1 MYNIETIKFIYN
13 FMEEIINS
21 HNESFRF
28 DISISHK
35 CYDHKPTSEDYQ
47 AMTFH
52 VENLNADDLL
62 DRITSGYSICHIFQD
77 NRRIKKNFMYT
88 NAIFIDVDD
97 HPQPMDAFVYG
108 CELKPTIAYTTIS
121 DGKNGLHRFRLI
133 YLLDE
138 QITSVDEYKYL
149 YDIFIQQIGMIETK
163 DNCGSVATQL
173 MNGNS
178 SNQIRVFSSYLIYH
192 THSFLQNVSLE
203 LYNIPPIQHNS
214 NGTFCKTD
222 SNPIEVDSVIKLL
235 NKSSIAFLTEFSD
248 TVLVFQT
255 LLEYNEKGYALFP
268 DKYFRLN
275 VRYDWS
281 TGKPHIMKYRDGE
294 GRRKRLYVDALV
306 IKAIR
311 PDITF
316 IELLYNLVFRR
327 QHYYDNSDGVLQN
340 RLLIEYTNVVI
351 AMSLDEIDARIS
363 NSRHGKFSTD
373 SEWCALHNVTR
384 RKYSRTV
391 AKMINYEKI
400 GEWYDAGITVLEN
413 LKYANENGLK
423 VSKMTLIRFCKE
435 NGINTN
441 PKQRPIREWYD
452 ETLSVK

>member
-1 MYNIETIKFIYN
+1 
-13 FMEEIINS
+13 MEEIINS

-192 THSFLQNVSLE
+192 THSFLQKVSLE
-203 LYNIPPIQHNS
+203 LYNTPSIQHNS
-214 NGTFCKTD
+214 NGTFCKTG
-222 SNPIEVDSVIKLL
+222 SNSLEVDSVIKLL
-235 NKSSIAFLTEFSD
+235 NKSSIDFLTEFCD

-255 LLEYNEKGYALFP
+255 QLEYNE
-268 DKYFRLN
+268 
-275 VRYDWS
+275 
-281 TGKPHIMKYRDGE
+281 
-294 GRRKRLYVDALV
+294 
-306 IKAIR
+306 
-311 PDITF
+311 
-316 IELLYNLVFRR
+316 
-327 QHYYDNSDGVLQN
+327 
-340 RLLIEYTNVVI
+340 
-351 AMSLDEIDARIS
+351 
-363 NSRHGKFSTD
+363 
-373 SEWCALHNVTR
+373 
-384 RKYSRTV
+384 
-391 AKMINYEKI
+391 
-400 GEWYDAGITVLEN
+400 
-413 LKYANENGLK
+413 
-423 VSKMTLIRFCKE
+423 
-435 NGINTN
+435 
-441 PKQRPIREWYD
+441 
-452 ETLSVK
+452 